1 MSRQPTPQPGLN
13 MSAEARAATRI
24 PVTVDQAEADVAQ
37 SGTQPNRRTVLD
49 FVRQQPLGTIGLFI
63 VVVMFGAAIFA
74 PYVAPHGPEDVDFMA
89 SPALGG
95 GSPSAEYLL
104 GADAFGR
111 DILSRLIF
119 GARTALSV
127 GFISAFVGCSLGAII
142 GIMSAFAGGKID
154 IIVQRFI
161 DIMLSFPIIV
171 LAIIVIAVIPK
182 NVVFGIDINIIV
194 AISIPFIPKV
204 ARVIRSAALSIVT
217 LPYID
222 AARAAGYSWV
232 RIVFR
237 HILPNVTA
245 PYLIMVTAY
254 VGQAILLEASL
265 SFLGLGVVEPTPSWG
280 LMLSGVNADYYL
292 IAPWTVIYPGIAI
305 SLAVYAFNMLGD
317 SMRDWLDPKLK
328 I

>member
-1 MSRQPTPQPGLN
+1 MDTHAPTTGI
-13 MSAEARAATRI
+13 AADR
-24 PVTVDQAEADVAQ
+24 VVAVQAAAIQ
-37 SGTQPNRRTVLD
+37 TGMPRRRTFLD
-49 FVRQQPLGTIGLFI
+49 FIREQPLGTIGLI
-63 VVVMFGAAIFA
+63 LIIIMFVAAIFA
-74 PYVAPHGPEDVDFMA
+74 PHVAPHSPEDIDFAA

-95 GSPSAEYLL
+95 GAPSLEHLL

-127 GFISAFVGCSLGAII
+127 GFISAFVGCSLGAIV
-142 GIMSAFAGGKID
+142 GTVSAFFGGKVDMVI
-154 IIVQRFI
+154 QRFI
-161 DIMLSFPIIV
+161 DILLSFPIIV

-182 NVVFGIDINIIV
+182 NVVFGIDINVIV

-222 AARAAGYSWV
+222 AARAAGYSTR

-237 HILPNVTA
+237 HVLPNVAA
-245 PYLIMVTAY
+245 PYLILLTAY
-254 VGQAILLEASL
+254 IGQAILLEASL

-280 LMLSGVNADYYL
+280 LMLAGVNADFYRS
-292 IAPWTVIYPGIAI
+292 APWVIIFPG
-305 SLAVYAFNMLGD
+305 LAVSVAVFAFNLLGD
-317 SMRDWLDPKLK
+317 SLRDWLDPKLK

>member
-1 MSRQPTPQPGLN
+1 MSVQASTHIPT
-13 MSAEARAATRI
+13 AI
-24 PVTVDQAEADVAQ
+24 DQADDDVAVG
-37 SGTQPNRRTVLD
+37 GTTPHRRTVLD
-49 FVRQQPLGTIGLFI
+49 FVRQQPLGTVGFLII
-63 VVVMFGAAIFA
+63 VMMFLAAVFA
-74 PYVAPHGPEDVDFMA
+74 PHVAPYDPEDVDFLA

-95 GSPSAEYLL
+95 GQMSLEHLL

-127 GFISAFVGCSLGAII
+127 GFISAFVGCSLGAIVGTI
-142 GIMSAFAGGKID
+142 SAFAGGRVD
-154 IIVQRFI
+154 MIIQRFI

-171 LAIIVIAVIPK
+171 LAIIVIAVVPK
-182 NVVFGIDINIIV
+182 NVVFGIDVNVIV
-194 AISIPFIPKV
+194 AISIPFVPKV

-222 AARAAGYSWV
+222 AARAAGYTSK

-237 HILPNVTA
+237 HILPNVAA
-245 PYLIMVTAY
+245 PYLIMVTAFI
-254 VGQAILLEASL
+254 GQAILLEASL

-292 IAPWTVIYPGIAI
+292 TAPWMIIFPGLAV
-305 SLAVYAFNMLGD
+305 SLAVFAFNLLGD
-317 SMRDWLDPKLK
+317 SLRDWLDPKLK
-328 I
+328 L